1 MMVCTSCKKLYN
13 VLSLSRDWAGVG
25 GGGGGGGGGGLVVKI
40 GVGGSD
46 AKERVSRF

>member
-1 MMVCTSCKKLYN
+1 MMVCTLCKKLYN

-25 GGGGGGGGGGLVVKI
+25 GGGGGGGLDVTM